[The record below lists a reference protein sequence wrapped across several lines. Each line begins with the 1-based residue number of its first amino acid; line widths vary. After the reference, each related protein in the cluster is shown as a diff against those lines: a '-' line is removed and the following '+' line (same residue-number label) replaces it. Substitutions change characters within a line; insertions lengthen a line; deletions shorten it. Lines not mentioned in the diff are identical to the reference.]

1 MPDSKNRSTDQP
13 GSNGR
18 ILMFGGKGGVGKTTC
33 AAATACHYASLGK
46 KTLAIS
52 TDATPSLSHIF
63 EITRTE
69 KPTRV
74 TGALSFSELGIE
86 EVKEMWDRKFGH
98 EVYEVFSSFVAIDY
112 PEFVE
117 FMTSVLPG
125 LGDEFMVD
133 YIRELS
139 LKEEYQNMIWD
150 TAPLGQTLALLKT
163 PAMLGKHLRMAPRVY
178 SRLKLGERS
187 REPVLSILRRWEKLS
202 AENMEF
208 LRDRVGFTLITI
220 AEALAVEQLESI
232 FSQLNDY
239 GLKVQQLIIN
249 NVVKDDSSEF
259 LRTRAQQ
266 QRNYL
271 ELIYKRYANLKIVEL
286 PLFPQEVKGLARL
299 REVARILFE

>member
-1 MPDSKNRSTDQP
+1 
-13 GSNGR
+13 
-18 ILMFGGKGGVGKTTC
+18 V
-33 AAATACHYASLGK
+33 
-46 KTLAIS
+46 
-52 TDATPSLSHIF
+52 
-63 EITRTE
+63 
-69 KPTRV
+69 
-74 TGALSFSELGIE
+74 
-86 EVKEMWDRKFGH
+86 DRKFGH

-133 YIRELS
+133 YMRELS
-139 LKEEYQNMIWD
+139 LRGEYQNIIWD

-163 PAMLGKHLRMAPRVY
+163 PALLGEHLRMAPRVY

-208 LRDRVGFTLITI
+208 LRSKVGFTLVTI

-232 FSQLNDY
+232 FSELNDY
-239 GLKVQQLIIN
+239 GLKVEQLIIN

-259 LRTRAQQ
+259 LRTKARQ
-266 QRNYL
+266 QRGYL
-271 ELIYKRYANLKIVEL
+271 ELIYQRYANLRIVEL
-286 PLFPQEVKGLARL
+286 PLFPREIKGLGRL
-299 REVARILFE
+299 QEVARVLFE